1 METEYKGKIK
11 SIDGIKV
18 VVEFR
23 DYKPK
28 IGNILYSP
36 ISSEIILEVY
46 EYINEDESICIIL
59 RGDTSIYLGSEVL
72 DSGTSLY
79 INISEKSLG
88 RIYGAL
94 GNTIDSFSPIEDGE
108 KFYIKRKHSNN
119 FNFNIKT
126 EIIETGIKAIDF
138 LTPFKKGGK
147 IGFIGGAGVGKTVLV
162 NELIHNIAKFRE
174 GISIFAGIGERT
186 REGYELYNT
195 LKDNEILDKTV
206 LLFAQMNESAAIRSK
221 LGHTA
226 ATVGEYFRDKQKKD
240 VLLFI
245 DNIYRFVQANNEFS
259 MLMERLPSEG
269 GYQSSLSSDL
279 KELEERFVTNENG
292 SITSVQAVYVPA
304 DDISDPAIQEILN
317 FLDSYIILSRDIA
330 KIGIY
335 PSIDITKSSS
345 SVLNLK
351 NVGERH
357 YKLAIETQRILQ
369 KYNEIVNII
378 EIIGEDELSSSDKND
393 YHRALRI
400 RSFLSQPFFVVENST
415 NKSGVYVKLEDT
427 LDGIEKIINGAFDN
441 IDETEL
447 RYIGTIKDIK
457 K

>member
-1 METEYKGKIK
+1 
-11 SIDGIKV
+11 
-18 VVEFR
+18 
-23 DYKPK
+23 
-28 IGNILYSP
+28 
-36 ISSEIILEVY
+36 
-46 EYINEDESICIIL
+46 
-59 RGDTSIYLGSEVL
+59 
-72 DSGTSLY
+72 LY